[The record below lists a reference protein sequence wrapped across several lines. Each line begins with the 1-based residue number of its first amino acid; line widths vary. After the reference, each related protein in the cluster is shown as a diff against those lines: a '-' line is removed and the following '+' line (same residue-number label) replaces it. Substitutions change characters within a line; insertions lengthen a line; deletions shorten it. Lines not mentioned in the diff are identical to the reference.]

1 MPAVTPDVKELFLAA
16 ADKATPEERAAFLDG
31 ACAGDALL
39 RRRVEA
45 LLKAHDES
53 GGFLEGP
60 GLGAA
65 TGDEPGAS
73 PATAALPG
81 EQPSERVG
89 PYKWLQKLG
98 EGGMGAVGSAEQEQ
112 PGR

>member
-16 ADKATPEERAAFLDG
+16 ADKATPEERAASLDG
-31 ACAGDALL
+31 ACAGDAGL

-60 GLGAA
+60 GLGAV
-65 TGDEPGAS
+65 TGDDPPAS
-73 PATAALPG
+73 PTAALPG
-81 EQPSERVG
+81 EQPGERVG
-89 PYKWLQKLG
+89 PYKLLQKLG
-98 EGGMGAVGSAEQEQ
+98 EGGMGTVWVAEQ
-112 PGR
+112 